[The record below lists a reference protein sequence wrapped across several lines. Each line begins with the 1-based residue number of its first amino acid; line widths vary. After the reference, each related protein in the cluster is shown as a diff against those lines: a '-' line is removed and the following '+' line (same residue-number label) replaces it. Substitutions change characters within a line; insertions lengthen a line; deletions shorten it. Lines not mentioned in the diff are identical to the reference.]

1 MEKGLLHAWL
11 PAVSSWRDRNQAAEN
26 EGAAV
31 LLDPVSGQQIH
42 LATEQRFQAIGQVDE
57 AETDRLG
64 EARQQSVTTSQP
76 KRCRIQRGSW
86 RASRMATTVSVRAWI
101 S

>member
-1 MEKGLLHAWL
+1 M
-11 PAVSSWRDRNQAAEN
+11 DQAADN
-26 EGAAV
+26 ERATV
-31 LLDPVSGQQIH
+31 LLDPVGGHQIH
-42 LATEQRFQAIGQVDE
+42 LAAEQRFQAIGQVDE
-57 AETDRLG
+57 AETDEAV
-64 EARQQSVTTSQP
+64 EARQQFVTTGQS